1 MLSPPEVEG
10 ASLSASTTQVLD
22 KGKKPVHDEGPSG
35 VQETDVI
42 LIQDEETE
50 AENAKLRMT
59 IQEQDSEIQ
68 DLILNMERARWVIK
82 YLE

>member
-1 MLSPPEVEG
+1 MLSPPKVEG
-10 ASLSASTTQVLD
+10 ASLPTSTTQVLD

-42 LIQDEETE
+42 LIQDDEAE

-59 IQEQDSEIQ
+59 IQE
-68 DLILNMERARWVIK
+68 
-82 YLE
+82 

>member
-1 MLSPPEVEG
+1 MEIFITYQRGSRHLFVVAKRVLSPPRVEG
-10 ASLSASTTQVLD
+10 ASLPASATQVMD

-42 LIQDEETE
+42 LIQDDEAE

-59 IQEQDSEIQ
+59 IQE
-68 DLILNMERARWVIK
+68 
-82 YLE
+82 